1 MYERILVA
9 HDGSD
14 GGRKALSTAIDLGK
28 RFKAELH
35 MLSIEE
41 LPRFPATMDEV
52 IEEKAAENHLF
63 KSVVAQAQATAK
75 AKRVK
80 LKTHV
85 IAAHPVKG
93 IVDFARRQRA
103 DLLVIGY
110 HGHSALHDALI
121 GGTAERIVR
130 HAPCAVLVVK

>member
-14 GGRKALSTAIDLGK
+14 SGRRALSTAIDLGK
-28 RFKAELH
+28 RLKAELH
-35 MLSIEE
+35 MLSVEE
-41 LPRFPATMDEV
+41 LPRFPTTMDEV
-52 IEEKAAENHLF
+52 IEEKAIENHVF
-63 KSVVAQAQATAK
+63 KSVVTQAQAAAK
-75 AKRVK
+75 AKRVRVK
-80 LKTHV
+80 IHV
-85 IAAHPVKG
+85 IAGHPVKA
-93 IVDFARRQRA
+93 IVDFAKRQRS

-110 HGHSALHDALI
+110 HGHSALHGALI